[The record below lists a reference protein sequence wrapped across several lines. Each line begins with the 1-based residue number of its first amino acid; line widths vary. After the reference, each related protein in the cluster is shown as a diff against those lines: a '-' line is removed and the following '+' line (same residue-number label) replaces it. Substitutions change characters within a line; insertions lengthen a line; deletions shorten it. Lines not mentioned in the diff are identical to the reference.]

1 MVENS
6 GRNSKGKIS
15 DGSKLDNGNTGAAV
29 CWKDKGTNRWREKIV
44 FLGRNKEVLDAELW
58 AILSALEIA
67 RDETFNTSNAPIT
80 IFSDSQ
86 KDLQEIQHPAAHKNR
101 FLRGQICH
109 QATILQSTG
118 HPIVCRWAPGH
129 SDLEG
134 NKKADLTAN
143 NRAEKGGKQAERWSS
158 LAYIKENLAQARR
171 KELAKWHEVKTQE
184 REISRQGFY
193 IPWTET
199 KTNPIL
205 GNAPKNTPH
214 DTTS

>member
-67 RDETFNTSNAPIT
+67 RDETFNTSNAPIA

-101 FLRGQICH
+101 FLRGQIYH

-118 HPIVCRWAPGH
+118 LKKV
-129 SDLEG
+129 L
-134 NKKADLTAN
+134 NKLNAGVHLLTS
-143 NRAEKGGKQAERWSS
+143 RKPSS
-158 LAYIKENLAQARR
+158 STA
-171 KELAKWHEVKTQE
+171 
-184 REISRQGFY
+184 
-193 IPWTET
+193 
-199 KTNPIL
+199 
-205 GNAPKNTPH
+205 
-214 DTTS
+214 